1 MSKQSCKII
10 LDSLMNNERITTIQI
25 AIWRPLWHELLQY
38 RQGIARNS
46 ASSRAIPVDIHLN
59 TVANDPFIPTFI
71 GKEHKG
77 MSPTEFLTGDEYS
90 SATELIKLHATQT
103 VSFCRQG
110 KELGMAKS
118 ILNRHLEPFLLHNAL
133 ITATAKTWQWIFTQ
147 RCHPAAEPNLR
158 ELVELIRDAYDTSI
172 PTQRAVHMPY
182 IEGDDGNP
190 IPVLAKCSAAR
201 CARLSYT
208 PFGEPKKSM
217 EADLALADKLQI
229 GGHHSPYEHILV
241 VPEQKEL
248 LGQRALW
255 VSEANAVSKSLFT
268 LRQLMGE

>member
-1 MSKQSCKII
+1 MAKQNCKVI
-10 LDSLMNNERITTIQI
+10 LDSLMSGERITTIQM
-25 AIWRPLWHELLQY
+25 AIWRPLWPELLMY

-77 MSPTEFLTGDEYS
+77 MSPTVFFTGEEYT
-90 SATELIKLHATQT
+90 SAVEHTKALANLV
-103 VSFCRQG
+103 VSACRQG
-110 KELGMAKS
+110 KALGMAKS

-133 ITATAKTWQWIFTQ
+133 VTATAKTWQWIFTQ

-158 ELVELIRDAYDTSI
+158 ELCELIRETYNAST
-172 PTQRAVHMPY
+172 PVERAVHMPY
-182 IEGDDGNP
+182 VDYDEGEYP
-190 IPVLAKCSAAR
+190 KLALCSAAR

-208 PFGEPKKSM
+208 PFGEPKKN
-217 EADLALADKLQI
+217 EDADLALADKLATSK
-229 GGHHSPYEHILV
+229 HLSPFEHILV
-241 VPEQKEL
+241 VPECIDL
-248 LGQRALW
+248 LGRRALW
-255 VSEANAVSKSLFT
+255 AGETNAISGHLYT